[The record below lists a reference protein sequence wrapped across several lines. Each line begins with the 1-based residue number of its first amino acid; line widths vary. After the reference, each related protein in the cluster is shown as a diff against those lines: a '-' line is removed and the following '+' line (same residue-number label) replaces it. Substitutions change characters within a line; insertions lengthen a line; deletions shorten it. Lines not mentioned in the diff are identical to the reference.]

1 LASHS
6 ACRAHAQDTWALEP
20 PAGWTSTAK
29 ETLVIKTG
37 HDIQPSPGLRLR
49 LAAGRWRVDPAQSH
63 ASFAA
68 RVGGQF
74 VRGRLPLAGR
84 VIIAEPIED
93 STACLA
99 ARTSAVSTGS
109 PALDRLLAG
118 PRFLDAAAFPEISF
132 RSELLAWV
140 PAGWRA
146 VGRLRV
152 KNAEH
157 ELACQ
162 FDLHPGDTRPDDV
175 LPDDVRR
182 IVIASNWV
190 IDSRWVTSHWVPAL
204 SRNVMMTCSFS
215 LVPEI

>member
-1 LASHS
+1 M
-6 ACRAHAQDTWALEP
+6 
-20 PAGWTSTAK
+20 
-29 ETLVIKTG
+29 IKTG

>member
-1 LASHS
+1 VI
-6 ACRAHAQDTWALEP
+6 
-20 PAGWTSTAK
+20 
-29 ETLVIKTG
+29 ETE
-37 HDIQPSPGLRLR
+37 HDIQPSPGRRPR
-49 LAAGRWRVDPAQSH
+49 LATGRWRVDPAQSH

-74 VRGRLPLAGR
+74 VRGRMPVAGR

-132 RSELLAWV
+132 RPELLAWV
-140 PAGWRA
+140 PAGWRV

-175 LPDDVRR
+175 LPDHVLPDDVRR

-190 IDSRWVTSHWVPAL
+190 IDSRWVISHWVPAL
-204 SRNVMMTCSFS
+204 SRNVVMTCSFS

>member
-1 LASHS
+1 
-6 ACRAHAQDTWALEP
+6 LEP
-20 PAGWTSTAK
+20 PASWTGTSK

-37 HDIQPSPGLRLR
+37 HDIQPSPSLRLR
-49 LAAGRWRVDPAQSH
+49 LATGRWRVDPAQSH

-74 VRGRLPLAGR
+74 VRGCMPLAGR
-84 VIIAEPIED
+84 VIIADPIED
-93 STACLA
+93 STACFA
-99 ARTSAVSTGS
+99 ARTSGVSTGS

-140 PAGWRA
+140 PVGWRA

-162 FDLHPGDTRPDDV
+162 FDLHHGDTRPDDVLPDDV

-204 SRNVMMTCSFS
+204 SRNVVMTCSFS
-215 LVPEI
+215 LVSET

>member
-1 LASHS
+1 LA
-6 ACRAHAQDTWALEP
+6 T
-20 PAGWTSTAK
+20 
-29 ETLVIKTG
+29 
-37 HDIQPSPGLRLR
+37 
-49 LAAGRWRVDPAQSH
+49 GRWRVDPAQSH

-68 RVGGQF
+68 RVGGQV
-74 VRGRLPLAGR
+74 VRGRMPLAGR

-99 ARTSAVSTGS
+99 ARTNAVSTGS
-109 PALDRLLAG
+109 PALNRLLAG
-118 PRFLDAAAFPEISF
+118 PRFLDAVAFPEISF

-146 VGRLRV
+146 VGHLRI
-152 KNAEH
+152 KNVEH

-175 LPDDVRR
+175 PPDGERPDDVRR

-190 IDSRWVTSHWVPAL
+190 IDSRWVTSHWVPSL

>member
-1 LASHS
+1 
-6 ACRAHAQDTWALEP
+6 
-20 PAGWTSTAK
+20 
-29 ETLVIKTG
+29 VIKTG
-37 HDIQPSPGLRLR
+37 YDIQPSPSRRPR
-49 LAAGRWRVDPAQSH
+49 LATGPWCVDPAQSH

-68 RVGGQF
+68 RMGGQS

-93 STACLA
+93 SAGCLA
-99 ARTSAVSTGS
+99 ARTNAVSTGS
-109 PALDRLLAG
+109 PVLDRLLAG

-162 FDLHPGDTRPDDV
+162 LDLDFGDAPHDDT
-175 LPDDVRR
+175 RR
-182 IVIASNWV
+182 IVVAGNWV
-190 IDSRWVTSHWVPAL
+190 IDSRWVTSHWIPAL
-204 SRNVMMTCSFS
+204 SRRIVMTCSFS
-215 LVPEI
+215 LIPEM

>member
-1 LASHS
+1 M
-6 ACRAHAQDTWALEP
+6 
-20 PAGWTSTAK
+20 
-29 ETLVIKTG
+29 IKTG
-37 HDIQPSPGLRLR
+37 YGIQPSPSRRPR
-49 LAAGRWRVDPAQSH
+49 LATGRWRVDPAQSH

-68 RVGGQF
+68 RVGGQV
-74 VRGRLPLAGR
+74 VRGRMPLAGR

-99 ARTSAVSTGS
+99 ARTNAVSTGS
-109 PALDRLLAG
+109 PALNRLLAG
-118 PRFLDAAAFPEISF
+118 PRFLDAVAFPEISF

-146 VGRLRV
+146 VGHLRI
-152 KNAEH
+152 KNVEH

-175 LPDDVRR
+175 PPDGERRDDVRR

-190 IDSRWVTSHWVPAL
+190 IDSRWVTSHWVPSL

>member
-1 LASHS
+1 
-6 ACRAHAQDTWALEP
+6 
-20 PAGWTSTAK
+20 
-29 ETLVIKTG
+29 VIKTG
-37 HDIQPSPGLRLR
+37 HDIQPSPSRRLR
-49 LAAGRWRVDPAQSH
+49 LATGRWRVDPARSH

-74 VRGRLPLAGR
+74 VRGRVPLAGR

-132 RSELLAWV
+132 GSELLAWV

-162 FDLHPGDTRPDDV
+162 FGLHPGDPRPDDVLPDDVLPDDV

-190 IDSRWVTSHWVPAL
+190 IDSRWVTSHWVPGL
-204 SRNVMMTCSFS
+204 SRHVVMTCSFS

>member
-1 LASHS
+1 MI
-6 ACRAHAQDTWALEP
+6 
-20 PAGWTSTAK
+20 
-29 ETLVIKTG
+29 ETE
-37 HDIQPSPGLRLR
+37 HDIQPSPGRRPR
-49 LAAGRWRVDPAQSH
+49 LATGRWRVDPAQSH

-74 VRGRLPLAGR
+74 VRGRMPVAGR

-132 RSELLAWV
+132 RPELLAWV
-140 PAGWRA
+140 PAGWRV

-175 LPDDVRR
+175 LPDHVLPDDVRR

-190 IDSRWVTSHWVPAL
+190 IDSRWVISHWVPAL
-204 SRNVMMTCSFS
+204 SRNVVMTCSFS
-215 LVPEI
+215 LVPEICGARAAAAPSPAGPVARRPRP

>member
-1 LASHS
+1 MS
-6 ACRAHAQDTWALEP
+6 
-20 PAGWTSTAK
+20 K

-37 HDIQPSPGLRLR
+37 PGIQPSPSRRLR
-49 LAAGRWRVDPAQSH
+49 LATGKWCVDPAQSH

-68 RVGGQF
+68 RVGGRVVQ
-74 VRGRLPLAGR
+74 GRMPLAGR
-84 VIIAEPIED
+84 VIIAEPVED
-93 STACLA
+93 STACLT

-162 FDLHPGDTRPDDV
+162 FGLHPGDTRPGDTRPDDTRPDDV

-204 SRNVMMTCSFS
+204 SRNVVMTCSFS
-215 LVPEI
+215 LVPET

>member
-1 LASHS
+1 M
-6 ACRAHAQDTWALEP
+6 
-20 PAGWTSTAK
+20 
-29 ETLVIKTG
+29 IKTG
-37 HDIQPSPGLRLR
+37 HDIQPSPSRR
-49 LAAGRWRVDPAQSH
+49 PCLAAGRWRVDSAQSH

-68 RVGGQF
+68 RVGGQS

-99 ARTSAVSTGS
+99 ARANAVSTGS
-109 PALDRLLAG
+109 PVLDRLLAG

-140 PAGWRA
+140 PTGWRA

-162 FDLHPGDTRPDDV
+162 LDLHLGDTPHDDT
-175 LPDDVRR
+175 RR
-182 IVIASNWV
+182 VVVASNWV
-190 IDSRWVTSHWVPAL
+190 IDSRWITSHWVPAL
-204 SRNVMMTCSFS
+204 SRHVVMTCSFS
-215 LVPEI
+215 LVPEM

>member
-1 LASHS
+1 
-6 ACRAHAQDTWALEP
+6 
-20 PAGWTSTAK
+20 
-29 ETLVIKTG
+29 VIKTG
-37 HDIQPSPGLRLR
+37 HDIQPGPSRRLR
-49 LAAGRWRVDPAQSH
+49 LATGRWRADPARSH
-63 ASFAA
+63 ASFTA
-68 RVGGQF
+68 RAGGRP

-84 VIIAEPIED
+84 VVIAEPIED

-99 ARTSAVSTGS
+99 VRTSAVSTGS
-109 PALDRLLAG
+109 PALDTLLAG
-118 PRFLDAAAFPEISF
+118 PRFLDAATFPEISF

-162 FDLHPGDTRPDDV
+162 FDLQPGDTQPDGG
-175 LPDDVRR
+175 LPDDMRR
-182 IVIASNWV
+182 IVIASTWV

-204 SRNVMMTCSFS
+204 SRNVLMSCSFS

>member
-1 LASHS
+1 M
-6 ACRAHAQDTWALEP
+6 
-20 PAGWTSTAK
+20 
-29 ETLVIKTG
+29 IKTG
-37 HDIQPSPGLRLR
+37 HDIQPSPSQRLR
-49 LAAGRWRVDPAQSH
+49 LATGRWRVDPARSH

-68 RVGGQF
+68 RVGGQP
-74 VRGRLPLAGR
+74 VRGRMPLAGR

-99 ARTSAVSTGS
+99 ARTSGVSTGS
-109 PALDRLLAG
+109 PVLDRLLAG

-157 ELACQ
+157 ELACRL
-162 FDLHPGDTRPDDV
+162 DLHPGDTRPDDV
-175 LPDDVRR
+175 QR
-182 IVIASNWV
+182 IVIAGNCV

-215 LVPEI
+215 LVAEL

>member
-1 LASHS
+1 LA
-6 ACRAHAQDTWALEP
+6 
-20 PAGWTSTAK
+20 
-29 ETLVIKTG
+29 TG
-37 HDIQPSPGLRLR
+37 K
-49 LAAGRWRVDPAQSH
+49 WCVDPAQSH

-68 RVGGQF
+68 RVGGRVVQ
-74 VRGRLPLAGR
+74 GRMPLAGR
-84 VIIAEPIED
+84 VIIAEPVED
-93 STACLA
+93 STACLT

-146 VGRLRV
+146 VGRLRI

-162 FDLHPGDTRPDDV
+162 FDLQPGDTQPDAG
-175 LPDDVRR
+175 LPDDARR
-182 IVIASNWV
+182 IVIASTWV

-204 SRNVMMTCSFS
+204 NRNVVMSCSFS

>member
-1 LASHS
+1 
-6 ACRAHAQDTWALEP
+6 
-20 PAGWTSTAK
+20 
-29 ETLVIKTG
+29 VIKTG
-37 HDIQPSPGLRLR
+37 HDIQPGPSRRLR
-49 LAAGRWRVDPAQSH
+49 LATGRWRVDPARSH

-68 RVGGQF
+68 RAGGHF
-74 VRGRLPLAGR
+74 VRGRLSLAGS

-99 ARTSAVSTGS
+99 ARASAVSTGS

-132 RSELLAWV
+132 RSELLVWV

-146 VGRLRV
+146 VGCLRV

-162 FDLHPGDTRPDDV
+162 FDLQPGDTQPGGGLSGGV

-182 IVIASNWV
+182 IVIASTWV

-204 SRNVMMTCSFS
+204 SRNVVMTCSFS
-215 LVPEI
+215 LIPEK

>member
-1 LASHS
+1 M
-6 ACRAHAQDTWALEP
+6 
-20 PAGWTSTAK
+20 
-29 ETLVIKTG
+29 
-37 HDIQPSPGLRLR
+37 
-49 LAAGRWRVDPAQSH
+49 
-63 ASFAA
+63 
-68 RVGGQF
+68 
-74 VRGRLPLAGR
+74 
-84 VIIAEPIED
+84 
-93 STACLA
+93 
-99 ARTSAVSTGS
+99 
-109 PALDRLLAG
+109 LLAG

-162 FDLHPGDTRPDDV
+162 LDLHPGDTGPG
-175 LPDDVRR
+175 DVRR

-204 SRNVMMTCSFS
+204 SRNVVMTCSFS
-215 LVPEI
+215 LVPEM

>member
-1 LASHS
+1 LA
-6 ACRAHAQDTWALEP
+6 T
-20 PAGWTSTAK
+20 
-29 ETLVIKTG
+29 
-37 HDIQPSPGLRLR
+37 
-49 LAAGRWRVDPAQSH
+49 GRWRVDPAQSH
-63 ASFAA
+63 ASFTA
-68 RVGGQF
+68 RVGGQV
-74 VRGRLPLAGR
+74 VRGRMPLVGR

-93 STACLA
+93 STAYLA
-99 ARTSAVSTGS
+99 GRTSAVSTGS
-109 PALDRLLAG
+109 LALDRLLAG
-118 PRFLDAAAFPEISF
+118 PRFLDAVAFPEISF

-162 FDLHPGDTRPDDV
+162 FDLHPGDTRPDGMPDGV
-175 LPDDVRR
+175 RPDDVRR

-204 SRNVMMTCSFS
+204 SRNVVMTCSFS

>member
-1 LASHS
+1 VI
-6 ACRAHAQDTWALEP
+6 
-20 PAGWTSTAK
+20 
-29 ETLVIKTG
+29 ETE
-37 HDIQPSPGLRLR
+37 HDIQPSPGRRPR
-49 LAAGRWRVDPAQSH
+49 LATGRWRVDPAQSH

-74 VRGRLPLAGR
+74 VRGRMPVAGR

-132 RSELLAWV
+132 RPELLAWV
-140 PAGWRA
+140 PAGWRV

-175 LPDDVRR
+175 LPDHVLPDDVRR

-190 IDSRWVTSHWVPAL
+190 IDSRWVISHWVPAL
-204 SRNVMMTCSFS
+204 SRNVVMTCSFS
-215 LVPEI
+215 LVPEICGARAAAAPSPAGPVARRPRP

>member
-1 LASHS
+1 MI
-6 ACRAHAQDTWALEP
+6 
-20 PAGWTSTAK
+20 
-29 ETLVIKTG
+29 ETE
-37 HDIQPSPGLRLR
+37 HDIQPSPGRRPR
-49 LAAGRWRVDPAQSH
+49 LATGRWRVDPAQSH

-74 VRGRLPLAGR
+74 VRGRMPVAGR

-132 RSELLAWV
+132 RPELLAWV
-140 PAGWRA
+140 PAGWRV

-175 LPDDVRR
+175 LPDDVLPDDVRR
-182 IVIASNWV
+182 IVIVSNWV
-190 IDSRWVTSHWVPAL
+190 IDSRWVTSRWVPAL
-204 SRNVMMTCSFS
+204 SRNVVMTCSFS

>member
-1 LASHS
+1 
-6 ACRAHAQDTWALEP
+6 
-20 PAGWTSTAK
+20 
-29 ETLVIKTG
+29 VIKTG

-140 PAGWRA
+140 PDGWRA

-190 IDSRWVTSHWVPAL
+190 IDSRWVTSHWVPTL
-204 SRNVMMTCSFS
+204 SRNVLMTCSFS
-215 LVPEI
+215 LVQET

>member
-1 LASHS
+1 
-6 ACRAHAQDTWALEP
+6 
-20 PAGWTSTAK
+20 
-29 ETLVIKTG
+29 VIKTG
-37 HDIQPSPGLRLR
+37 FGIQPSASRRLR
-49 LAAGRWRVDPAQSH
+49 LATGRWRVDPAQSH

-68 RVGGQF
+68 RVGGQV
-74 VRGRLPLAGR
+74 VRGRMPLAGR
-84 VIIAEPIED
+84 VIIADPIED

-99 ARTSAVSTGS
+99 ARTSAVSTWS

-118 PRFLDAAAFPEISF
+118 PRFLDAVAFPEISF

-146 VGRLRV
+146 VGRLRI

-162 FDLHPGDTRPDDV
+162 FDLRPCDARPDDV

-204 SRNVMMTCSFS
+204 SRNVVMTCSFS
-215 LVPEI
+215 LAPEI

>member
-1 LASHS
+1 VI
-6 ACRAHAQDTWALEP
+6 
-20 PAGWTSTAK
+20 
-29 ETLVIKTG
+29 ETE
-37 HDIQPSPGLRLR
+37 HDIQPSPGRRPR
-49 LAAGRWRVDPAQSH
+49 LATGRWRVDPAQSH

-74 VRGRLPLAGR
+74 VRGRMPVAGR

-132 RSELLAWV
+132 RPELLAWV
-140 PAGWRA
+140 PAGWRV

-175 LPDDVRR
+175 LRDDVLPDDVRR

-190 IDSRWVTSHWVPAL
+190 IDSRWVISHWVPAL
-204 SRNVMMTCSFS
+204 SRNVLMTCSFS